1 MKDGRDTSCVPPDGD
16 ATNASKQ
23 QQLPDRAAWQCS
35 SKHSILKSGVKNDN
49 GEMKRNRDWRAGCYA
64 DGRHDVLA
72 QQHPWK
78 EIFEP
83 IYQSL
88 QYTYTGRKC
97 TWLDKLALNDGLRKA
112 SHTDEDLTRAGKAIC
127 QRRSRAHS

>member
-1 MKDGRDTSCVPPDGD
+1 M
-16 ATNASKQ
+16 ATPRTPVNSNFRTALPGNATQ
-23 QQLPDRAAWQCS
+23 NRGS
-35 SKHSILKSGVKNDN
+35 SSWGLKNDN
-49 GEMKRNRDWRAGCYA
+49 VEMKKNRDWRAGCFA
-64 DGRHDVLA
+64 DDGHDVLA
-72 QQHPWK
+72 QQYPWK

-112 SHTDEDLTRAGKAIC
+112 SHKDEDLTQAGKAIC